1 VDRTVIMTPMSP
13 PSKWPAPDSAPSVTS
28 PPSFPPPDGSIA
40 VGSASSADPGDS
52 SSKSPRSRW
61 VLAVCAIGVVALVAS
76 TAGVFLGNHITDWM
90 NEPPSRSS
98 DEAINVAAPRDAIER
113 RIDIGAV
120 VDHVAPTIV
129 TISADMDGG
138 QSLGTGV
145 IITTDGEILT
155 NAHVVN
161 GASSIRVRVAGE
173 TEPREV
179 NLLAMDVGNDLA
191 LLRMEGDGF
200 EAATFAD
207 PDSVRLGDE
216 VIAIG
221 FALGLDGDPS
231 VTLGIV
237 SALDRTIGTDG
248 AFLDGLIQTDAAI
261 SSGNSGGALVNA
273 AGEVVGINTAVARG
287 SSTTAAT
294 NVGFAISVREA
305 LPVIDALRAQANG
318 TERAE
323 AYLGVGLADR
333 TDGGQGAI
341 VTSVDEGTPAADA
354 GVQIDDL
361 VVAVDGATI
370 DGSTGLIA
378 AIRDLEPGTSIEL
391 TIVRDGEEQNFD
403 ITLTVRPSDI
413 PD

>member
-1 VDRTVIMTPMSP
+1 MSPMSP
-13 PSKWPAPDSAPSVTS
+13 PSKWPAPETATTVVS
-28 PPSFPPPDGSIA
+28 PPSFPPPNASTDA
-40 VGSASSADPGDS
+40 ASSDAAGARVPS
-52 SSKSPRSRW
+52 SEPPRSRW
-61 VLAVCAIGVVALVAS
+61 VLAVCAVGVVALVAS
-76 TAGVFLGNHITDWM
+76 TAGVFLGNRITDWM

-98 DEAINVAAPRDAIER
+98 GEAINVAAPRDAIER

-145 IITTDGEILT
+145 IISTDGEILT

-179 NLLAMDVGNDLA
+179 NLLALDVGNDLA

-237 SALDRTIGTDG
+237 SALDRTIGTEG

-305 LPVIDALRAQANG
+305 LPVIEALRAQADG

-333 TDGGQGAI
+333 TDGGQGAV
-341 VTSVDEGTPAADA
+341 VTSVDDGTPADDA
-354 GVQIDDL
+354 GVDVGDL

-378 AIRDLEPGTSIEL
+378 AIRDLEPGDSTEI
-391 TIVRDGEEQNFD
+391 TIVRDGDEQTLEV
-403 ITLTVRPSDI
+403 TLTARPAD
-413 PD
+413 

>member
-1 VDRTVIMTPMSP
+1 MTQMSSPSRPPFGP
-13 PSKWPAPDSAPSVTS
+13 PSEWSAPRPSG
-28 PPSFPPPDGSIA
+28 PPSFSPPDLSTAATAPSGPEA
-40 VGSASSADPGDS
+40 GEGP
-52 SSKSPRSRW
+52 KPPRNRW
-61 VLAVCAIGVVALVAS
+61 LLAVSAIAVVALLAS
-76 TAGVFLGNHITDWM
+76 TAGVFLGNRLTDWM
-90 NEPPSRSS
+90 NEPPTRAS
-98 DEAINVAAPRDAIER
+98 DEAINVAAPRDAIDR
-113 RIDIGAV
+113 RIDVAAV
-120 VDHVAPTIV
+120 VEHVAPSIV
-129 TISADMDGG
+129 TISADMEGG

-145 IITTDGEILT
+145 IISSDGEILT

-161 GASSIRVRVAGE
+161 GATSIRVRLSGE

-179 NLLAMDVGNDLA
+179 NMLAMDVGNDLA

-200 EAATFAD
+200 ERAVFAD

-294 NVGFAISVREA
+294 NVGFAISGREA
-305 LPVIDALRAQANG
+305 LPVIEALREQAEG

-333 TDGGQGAI
+333 TDGGQGAV
-341 VTSVDEGTPAADA
+341 VTSVDPGTPAADA
-354 GVQIDDL
+354 GVEVGDL

-378 AIRDLEPGTSIEL
+378 AIRDLEPGDAAEL
-391 TIVRDGEEQNFD
+391 TVMRDGEQQTFPV
-403 ITLTVRPSDI
+403 TLTDRPVVTED
-413 PD
+413 

>member
-1 VDRTVIMTPMSP
+1 M
-13 PSKWPAPDSAPSVTS
+13 
-28 PPSFPPPDGSIA
+28 
-40 VGSASSADPGDS
+40 
-52 SSKSPRSRW
+52 
-61 VLAVCAIGVVALVAS
+61 LAVSAIGVVALVAS
-76 TAGVFLGNHITDWM
+76 TAGVFLGNRHHRLDERATDAVR
-90 NEPPSRSS
+90 PTRRSTSPRPATPSNDASTWPVWSS
-98 DEAINVAAPRDAIER
+98 I
-113 RIDIGAV
+113 
-120 VDHVAPTIV
+120 VAPSIV
-129 TISADMDGG
+129 TISADMEGG

-145 IITTDGEILT
+145 IISSDGEILT

-161 GASSIRVRVAGE
+161 GATSIRVRLAGE

-191 LLRMEGDGF
+191 LLRMDGDGF
-200 EAATFAD
+200 ERATFAD

-294 NVGFAISVREA
+294 NVGFAISGREA
-305 LPVIDALRAQANG
+305 LPVIEALRAQAEG
-318 TERAE
+318 TERPE
-323 AYLGVGLADR
+323 AYLGVGLGRSHRRRPGCRRDERRSRHPGRRCRRGGRRPRGGGRRRDDRRLDRADR
-333 TDGGQGAI
+333 RHPRPRTRRLDRADHRARRRGA
-341 VTSVDEGTPAADA
+341 
-354 GVQIDDL
+354 DL
-361 VVAVDGATI
+361 R
-370 DGSTGLIA
+370 
-378 AIRDLEPGTSIEL
+378 RDPHRSPR
-391 TIVRDGEEQNFD
+391 RD
-403 ITLTVRPSDI
+403 